1 MESAQYT
8 EGPAPSSHNNNT
20 SLTPNHSQE
29 QSRLRPKSQ
38 PPKQRRRPPRPQGS
52 DSSRRPAS
60 DGSERDR
67 ETDDVEESAANTR
80 PNQSGSGQSASRP
93 ARRRPAVSRPAPA
106 PSTAMPSEDE
116 QLVDPVPLRSGHSNR
131 RAAPRRVPRLGE
143 NSASA
148 LASDTDTT
156 SSSSS
161 SSSSAFPPIR
171 RPPACRRRP
180 SGMNLSLRA
189 PITEMP
195 EDGGELPPDGPDFS
209 TPRPQREKN
218 PREILHEG
226 ERGFIVDL
234 RLNLDVEV
242 HIKAKLSGDLTLS
255 VL

>member
-1 MESAQYT
+1 MESAQHT
-8 EGPAPSSHNNNT
+8 EGPPPSSHSNKT
-20 SLTPNHSQE
+20 TLTPNNSQQ
-29 QSRLRPKSQ
+29 QSRPRPKSQ
-38 PPKQRRRPPRPQGS
+38 PPKQRRRPSRPQGS
-52 DSSRRPAS
+52 DSNRRPAS
-60 DGSERDR
+60 DGSDPDR
-67 ETDDVEESAANTR
+67 ETDDAEESAANTR
-80 PNQSGSGQSASRP
+80 PNHQGSGQSASRP
-93 ARRRPAVSRPAPA
+93 ARRRPAAPRPVPA

-116 QLVDPVPLRSGHSNR
+116 QLVDPVPLRPGHSTR

-161 SSSSAFPPIR
+161 SSSFPPIR

-180 SGMNLSLRA
+180 SDMNLSLRA

-195 EDGGELPPDGPDFS
+195 EDGGELPPGGPDFS

-218 PREILHEG
+218 PRDILHEG

>member
-8 EGPAPSSHNNNT
+8 EGPSPSSHNN
-20 SLTPNHSQE
+20 SRLTPHNPQQ
-29 QSRLRPKSQ
+29 QSRPRPKSQ
-38 PPKQRRRPPRPQGS
+38 PPKQRRRPSRPQGS
-52 DSSRRPAS
+52 ESNRRPAS
-60 DGSERDR
+60 DGSDRDR
-67 ETDDVEESAANTR
+67 ETEDAEEGA
-80 PNQSGSGQSASRP
+80 PNSKPSHSGSEQSASRP
-93 ARRRPAVSRPAPA
+93 ARRRPAAPRPAPA

-116 QLVDPVPLRSGHSNR
+116 QLVDPVPLRPGHSNR

-161 SSSSAFPPIR
+161 SSSAFPPIR
-171 RPPACRRRP
+171 RPPACRRPR
-180 SGMNLSLRA
+180 SDMNLSLRA

-195 EDGGELPPDGPDFS
+195 EDGGELPPGGPDFS